1 MTKQLVAATRTSAD
15 RAPEGVQRTRKSSL
29 GGARLRL
36 EVLGTLPG
44 FHLYWANDED
54 AAIEMLLDEGFEF
67 VTKGELGTNRGV
79 VADEDVDSRI
89 SKVVGKQADGSPLRA
104 YLMKCDEAIWQER
117 EESIQEVADSRDS
130 AIREGTIS
138 APDSSYK
145 PRGADIKLDHKVTLG

>member
-1 MTKQLVAATRTSAD
+1 MTKQLTPATRTSAE
-15 RAPEGVQRTRKSSL
+15 RTPEGVQRTRKSSL

-36 EVLGTLPG
+36 EVHGSLPG
-44 FHLYWANDED
+44 QHLYWANDED
-54 AAIEMLLDEGFEF
+54 AAIELLLDEGFEF

-79 VADEDVDSRI
+79 VVDEDVDSRI

-104 YLMKCDEAIWQER
+104 FLMKCDEALWQER
-117 EESIQEVADSRDS
+117 EDSIQAVADERDS

-145 PRGADIKLDHKVTLG
+145 PQGANISLDHKVKLG